1 MQLYYED
8 IIEGSSIP
16 SKSWGPLTNMDMIR
30 FGSAL
35 DSYGEIH
42 QDYDWCIE
50 HGFDNVLLSGPF
62 KQALICS
69 WLDEVVGDIG
79 YIKKIEVSHRGINYV
94 NETLT
99 ASGTFTKT
107 YTHEGNGFVECDIAI
122 TNENGLVSC
131 PGKATILV
139 PMKEM
144 DSIEFNFTAPVTYE
158 EFLTKKISAE
168 FTDPTNIYL
177 TKEIIDMIGAMGESY
192 TWPEPLDISSIRR
205 FTQGV
210 FETKSRYVDIDYAQK
225 SLIGSLI
232 APPAYVIR
240 PPFGFWDK
248 GMLGE
253 SAIPVFTVPN
263 TTVAVNGGNE
273 SEWYKV
279 VKEGDTLTQQA
290 RVIDIYEK
298 KGAKRSLIPVVS
310 ETIFINQDSEVVAL
324 SKQINIRMP

>member
-8 IIEGSSIP
+8 IKEGSNLL

-30 FGSAL
+30 FGSAV

-42 QDYDWCIE
+42 QDYDWCIQ

-62 KQALICS
+62 KQALLCS

-79 YIKKIEVSHRGINYV
+79 YIKKIEISHRGINYV
-94 NETLT
+94 DETLQAT
-99 ASGTFTKT
+99 GTFTKK
-107 YTHEGNGFVECDIAI
+107 YILDGNGFVECDIAI
-122 TNENGLVSC
+122 TNNNGLVSC
-131 PGKATILV
+131 PGKATLLI
-139 PMKEM
+139 PMKNM
-144 DSIEFNFTAPVTYE
+144 DSIDFNFEPPVTYQ
-158 EFLTKKISAE
+158 EFITKEISTE
-168 FTDPTNIYL
+168 YTDTNNIYI
-177 TKEIIDMIGAMGESY
+177 TKEIIEMIGAMGESY
-192 TWPEPLDISSIRR
+192 TWPEPLDISAIRR

-210 FETKSRYVDIDYAQK
+210 FETKSRYVDIEFAK
-225 SLIGSLI
+225 NSSIGSLI

-240 PPFGFWDK
+240 PPYGFWDK

-290 RVIDIYEK
+290 RIVDIYEK
-298 KGAKRSLIPVVS
+298 KGKMRSLIPVVS
-310 ETIFINQDSEVVAL
+310 ETIIVNQCNEVVAL

>member
-1 MQLYYED
+1 MC
-8 IIEGSSIP
+8 
-16 SKSWGPLTNMDMIR
+16 IR
-30 FGSAL
+30 
-35 DSYGEIH
+35 D
-42 QDYDWCIE
+42 
-50 HGFDNVLLSGPF
+50 
-62 KQALICS
+62 
-69 WLDEVVGDIG
+69 
-79 YIKKIEVSHRGINYV
+79 R
-94 NETLT
+94 
-99 ASGTFTKT
+99 
-107 YTHEGNGFVECDIAI
+107 
-122 TNENGLVSC
+122 
-131 PGKATILV
+131 
-139 PMKEM
+139 
-144 DSIEFNFTAPVTYE
+144 
-158 EFLTKKISAE
+158 
-168 FTDPTNIYL
+168 
-177 TKEIIDMIGAMGESY
+177 
-192 TWPEPLDISSIRR
+192 
-205 FTQGV
+205 
-210 FETKSRYVDIDYAQK
+210 
-225 SLIGSLI
+225 I

>member
-1 MQLYYED
+1 MQLNYED
-8 IIEGSSIP
+8 IQVGSDLP
-16 SKSWGPLTNMDMIR
+16 SRAWGPLTNMDMIR
-30 FGSAL
+30 FGAAV

-62 KQALICS
+62 KQALLCS
-69 WLDEVVGDIG
+69 WLDEIVGNKG
-79 YIKKIEVSHRGINYV
+79 FLKKIEISHRGINYV
-94 NETLT
+94 NETLEAT
-99 ASGTFTKT
+99 GTFSKK
-107 YTHEGNGFVECDIAI
+107 YTVDGLGFVECDIAI
-122 TNENGLVSC
+122 TNDNGLVSC
-131 PGKATILV
+131 PGKAILLI
-139 PMKEM
+139 PMK
-144 DSIEFNFTAPVTYE
+144 DTDFIDFNFEAPVTYE
-158 EFLTKKISAE
+158 SFLDNQISAE
-168 FTDPTNIYL
+168 FPDSGNIYL
-177 TKEIIDMIGAMGESY
+177 TKEIIEMIGVMGEPY
-192 TWPEPLDISSIRR
+192 TWPEPLDVSAIRR

-210 FETKSRYVDIDYAQK
+210 FETKPRYVDIDYAKK
-225 SLIGSLI
+225 SSIGSLI

-263 TTVAVNGGNE
+263 TNVAVNGGNE

-290 RVIDIYEK
+290 RIIDIYEK
-298 KGAKRSLIPVVS
+298 KGNKRSLIPVVS
-310 ETIFINQDSEVVAL
+310 ETIIVNQFDEVVAL

>member
-1 MQLYYED
+1 MRRKHKEQLLLKNIPETSSVYSEKTDSGKYIDVNINRKKAADLGSLLHKD
-8 IIEGSSIP
+8 IE
-16 SKSWGPLTNMDMIR
+16 LFYN
-30 FGSAL
+30 
-35 DSYGEIH
+35 
-42 QDYDWCIE
+42 
-50 HGFDNVLLSGPF
+50 
-62 KQALICS
+62 
-69 WLDEVVGDIG
+69 DI
-79 YIKKIEVSHRGINYV
+79 N
-94 NETLT
+94 
-99 ASGTFTKT
+99 TK
-107 YTHEGNGFVECDIAI
+107 N
-122 TNENGLVSC
+122 
-131 PGKATILV
+131 
-139 PMKEM
+139 

-240 PPFGFWDK
+240 PPFGFGDK